1 MVTSMQQYSPE
12 QVVVIT
18 GASSGIGRAAARA
31 FAERGAAVVLVAR
44 RLKALEAAARECR
57 HLGGTAEV
65 VEADVSEAGQVEVVA
80 ETVLQRFGRLDVWVN
95 NAAVSLFGRLEDCPP
110 KVYEQVIRTNLF
122 GTVNGCRVAVRQ
134 FRRQGYGRL
143 INVSSV
149 VGLIGQPYTSA
160 YCSSKFAIRGLSESL
175 RMELRDSPG
184 ITVSTVLPAA
194 IDTPIFRTAGN
205 YTGMAPKA
213 MDPVYPPEQVAEAI
227 CGLVDHPQPE
237 VIVGNAGRLLAVLEK
252 TAPMAVAEALMARQV
267 ERNHFDET
275 KEVLASAG
283 NVLAPSND
291 DEGRVR
297 DGWLAPADGAW
308 QPGEKLLVGLAAFA
322 AVLAATAYLGSRSV
336 ARHGQP

>member
-1 MVTSMQQYSPE
+1 MLRDSPDL
-12 QVVVIT
+12 VVVVT

-44 RLKALEAAARECR
+44 RQKALEAAARECR
-57 HLGGTAEV
+57 HLGGQAEV
-65 VEADVSEAGQVEVVA
+65 VVADVNEAGRVDAAA
-80 ETVLQRFGRLDVWVN
+80 EAAMQRWGRLDVWVN

-110 KVYEQVIRTNLF
+110 EVYEQVIRTNLF
-122 GTVNGCRVAVRQ
+122 GTVNGCRAALRQ
-134 FRRQGYGRL
+134 FRRQRYGRL

-149 VGLIGQPYTSA
+149 VGLIGQPYSSA
-160 YCSSKFAIRGLSESL
+160 YASSKFAIRGLSESL
-175 RMELRDSPG
+175 RMELRDAPG

-194 IDTPIFRTAGN
+194 IDTPIFRAAAN
-205 YTGMAPKA
+205 YTGIAPKA

-227 CGLVDHPQPE
+227 CRLVDHPRRE

-252 TAPMAVAEALMARQV
+252 AAPTAVAEALMTRQV
-267 ERNHFDET
+267 EKNHFDET
-275 KEVLASAG
+275 KEVAATAG
-283 NVLAPSND
+283 NVLAPSDD

-336 ARHGQP
+336 VARHGQP